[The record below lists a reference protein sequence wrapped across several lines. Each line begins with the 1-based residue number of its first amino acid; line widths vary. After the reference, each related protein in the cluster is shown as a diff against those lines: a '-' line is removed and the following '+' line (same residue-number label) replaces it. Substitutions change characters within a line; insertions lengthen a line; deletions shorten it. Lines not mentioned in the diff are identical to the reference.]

1 MQVLCREERTSL
13 HIYAKCYS
21 KLRALNPNEWLESVW
36 FTSFLKVNRKD
47 TLSKCRLYKFYGH
60 RFAYAKGGRMGRE
73 TSVHDPFLCCPV
85 RIADDVNAIIS

>member
-1 MQVLCREERTSL
+1 MQVLCREERASL

-47 TLSKCRLYKFYGH
+47 TLSKCRLYKFYGQES
-60 RFAYAKGGRMGRE
+60 R
-73 TSVHDPFLCCPV
+73 TIQVHDPFLCCPV